1 MHEQLELDLLFNKI
15 ISNYKS
21 LSDNELTRLV
31 QLINYKY
38 SGNDLILSQLSKV
51 ELISCLDAITRATYE
66 LTKRKGLFDT
76 SSKHYILSNL
86 AKVRVGLESS
96 SRKKIFAK
104 NHLFIEN
111 EIDFRGT
118 YILFK
123 FFNLDTKPI
132 LLLKHAYGYGSI
144 TNWIEKILKEIEENY
159 LTNIGYNII
168 YDNISIYYRDM
179 KINGMEPICDK
190 VIFEQG
196 LKTPQWETI
205 DSDWFEE
212 IWASVSMDPPAAD
225 PIFIQKK
232 HPYTAYKIVKEIL
245 NTAHKKIELIDPYI
259 DGTLFPLLEELDYK
273 VTVRVITEKFQGDS
287 KILYEK
293 FIKERSNLE
302 IQINKGNH
310 DRYLI
315 IDRKYVYLLGSS
327 INSIGNKSTTIV
339 PIENETVKGSIIKYF
354 DVSWNKEEA
363 NE

>member
-38 SGNDLILSQLSKV
+38 SGNDLILSQLTRV

-96 SRKKIFAK
+96 SRKEIFAK
-104 NHLFIEN
+104 NNLLIEN
-111 EIDFRGT
+111 EIDYRGT

-123 FFNLDTKPI
+123 FFNLDAKPI

-168 YDNISIYYRDM
+168 QDNISIYYRD
-179 KINGMEPICDK
+179 IQISGMNPMYDK
-190 VIFEQG
+190 VIVEED
-196 LKTPQWETI
+196 LKNPQWETI

-212 IWASVSMDPPAAD
+212 IWASVSMDPPAAE
-225 PIFIQKK
+225 PIFIQKN
-232 HPYTAYKIVKEIL
+232 HPYTAYKKVKEIL

-259 DGTLFPLLEELDYK
+259 DGTLFSLLEELNYK
-273 VTVRVITEKFQGDS
+273 GPVCVITEKFQGDS

-293 FIKERSNLE
+293 YKRERSNLE

-310 DRYLI
+310 DRYVI
-315 IDRKYVYLLGSS
+315 IDRKFVYLFGSS

-339 PIENETVKGSIIKYF
+339 PVENETVKSSIIEYF
-354 DVSWNKEEA
+354 DVSWNKE
-363 NE
+363 